1 MEKGWGMEQFCK
13 TIWWYLILIFIW
25 QGIEIVL
32 YGEIQNRTVDDI
44 MSLLY
49 LPFIWMAM
57 K

>member
-13 TIWWYLILIFIW
+13 TIWWYLILVFIW
-25 QGIEIVL
+25 QGIEVVL
-32 YGEIQNRTVDDI
+32 YGEIQHRTVDDI

-49 LPFIWMAM
+49 LPFIWMSM

>member
-1 MEKGWGMEQFCK
+1 MERFCK
-13 TIWWYLILIFIW
+13 TIYWYLILVFIW

-32 YGEIQNRTVDDI
+32 YGEIQHRTVDDI

>member
-1 MEKGWGMEQFCK
+1 MEQFCK
-13 TIWWYLILIFIW
+13 TIWWYLMLLFVW
-25 QGIEIVL
+25 QLIEIVL
-32 YGEIQNRTVDDI
+32 YGEIQHRTVDDI